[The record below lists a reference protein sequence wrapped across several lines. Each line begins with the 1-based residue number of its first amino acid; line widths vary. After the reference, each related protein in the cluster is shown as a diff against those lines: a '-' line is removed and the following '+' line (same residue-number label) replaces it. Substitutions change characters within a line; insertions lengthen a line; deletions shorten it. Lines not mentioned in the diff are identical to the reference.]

1 MIKNIFLLLL
11 VCISMS
17 AQDLHIYC
25 YSNYDSVILK
35 LDSENRYTLSS
46 LNPIWENCPDD
57 LPYED
62 FEAPDVIWS
71 EGNSVQKGDT
81 LICTDIR
88 LNKECWFLKEK
99 NGDVMRVIKVQGFQY
114 KNDVM
119 NKQKILRQEKAVTAE
134 IYDLLSPYPVFYITR
149 HFVLNSK
156 KERYITELFS
166 WNDDI
171 KKRIY
176 YKKK

>member
-1 MIKNIFLLLL
+1 MYYL
-11 VCISMS
+11 V
-17 AQDLHIYC
+17 H
-25 YSNYDSVILK
+25 
-35 LDSENRYTLSS
+35 RYRCAIRRVPTLRLQNVARWVSQ
-46 LNPIWENCPDD
+46 IR
-57 LPYED
+57 
-62 FEAPDVIWS
+62 S

-134 IYDLLSPYPVFYITR
+134 IYDLLSQYPVFYITR

>member
-1 MIKNIFLLLL
+1 
-11 VCISMS
+11 
-17 AQDLHIYC
+17 
-25 YSNYDSVILK
+25 
-35 LDSENRYTLSS
+35 
-46 LNPIWENCPDD
+46 
-57 LPYED
+57 
-62 FEAPDVIWS
+62 
-71 EGNSVQKGDT
+71 
-81 LICTDIR
+81 
-88 LNKECWFLKEK
+88 
-99 NGDVMRVIKVQGFQY
+99 MRVLIDVSRPETIPCTIKDAIIGYVKSLPNRAIEEIESYDRNIQY

-134 IYDLLSPYPVFYITR
+134 IYDLLSQYPVFYITR

>member
-1 MIKNIFLLLL
+1 
-11 VCISMS
+11 MS
-17 AQDLHIYC
+17 GARRSPRAPARC
-25 YSNYDSVILK
+25 
-35 LDSENRYTLSS
+35 RR
-46 LNPIWENCPDD
+46 CPAR
-57 LPYED
+57 PRPPS
-62 FEAPDVIWS
+62 ACAARS
-71 EGNSVQKGDT
+71 AEGNSVQKGDT

-134 IYDLLSPYPVFYITR
+134 IYDLLSQYPVFYITR